1 MKLAFEK
8 LLETN
13 DLEISDLPKITQVEI
28 KELSQFKSLIESKMT
43 IGQNVTPATLQKIK
57 DKDNAIVDDILEYLE
72 DDDSDDDSDESND
85 SDEEDDQNPIDRF
98 SDDEE
103 EEVDEDDKVEQDDD
117 DMDAITIDKELH
129 NLFKSGETTFTLA
142 QLRDLAPTTYEC
154 IFDTYG
160 QDEENGINTSNYAIL
175 ETSLNSETFK
185 ISKR

>member
-28 KELSQFKSLIESKMT
+28 KELTQLKSLIESKRT

-57 DKDNAIVDDILEYLE
+57 DKDNAIVDDILEYLGEDE
-72 DDDSDDDSDESND
+72 DDTDEDNND
-85 SDEEDDQNPIDRF
+85 IDRF
-98 SDDEE
+98 SNEDT
-103 EEVDEDDKVEQDDD
+103 DEDNNDNNEDDNDD

-129 NLFKSGETTFTLA
+129 NLYRSGASILTLA
-142 QLRDLAPTTYEC
+142 QLRDNAPVTYEC

-160 QDEENGINTSNYAIL
+160 QDEENGINTSNYTIV
-175 ETSLNSETFK
+175 ETSFNSEKFK
-185 ISKR
+185 ISKK